1 MLSTAA
7 VLMLCIATASAESR
21 SDKPAPGR
29 HHIII
34 SYDISGS
41 MIAGMTRDQQER
53 VNDYL
58 LAILYDR
65 LPTTAGPG
73 DSINRVLLE
82 KGGLEVD
89 KGLYQKGDLLTVM
102 TFGQE
107 VKDIV
112 ARKRDYEP
120 RYLLKM
126 QLPDKFPAQL
136 TRITYAT
143 LKAYEKYRPDDG
155 ETFWIVVSD
164 EKEDAR
170 PKDKEFKDQIS
181 LYQVDYALRPR
192 YALTVGGKV
201 HIRIYSFHEIAPS
214 KDSKPAPVPQPFYVV
229 GARDTAKQ
237 VGALVFDD
245 IQDPAAARLHPGYRI
260 VLNPTLKQVWSVSK
274 LFAVV
279 SHTSTND
286 IEWTKEIP
294 LSQISAPPIDL
305 PQFEIPIDY
314 LTEDYRISLKIVYH
328 YKNIMRVAYNY
339 RTHELRP
346 VRNVTDPFTVTDR
359 MGDPIVGPKVL
370 QSEDGRFSSSPIWL
384 SVKPGVP
391 PGSVRIDEAKWTDA
405 LQRLEIPLKTEAEP
419 AGRVKLI
426 PDLDAQSVPFSL
438 YNQPLD
444 GALRILSQPA
454 GAKDFTSMLR
464 LPLSVKFTP
473 GDLGAY
479 LFSITSDS
487 DKTKKHVELR
497 WNLADSSLRGED
509 VQLSWSRRIPQMEI
523 RLSEARLK
531 AEGESLWSGTL
542 DTKALG
548 TDVPIE
554 LTTDQSKKLWE
565 VGPSEA
571 LLSVDYRAPDA
582 DESQTAEFTVPLV
595 MKDPPVPEPFEI
607 AGTTVTPGPKPVVRM
622 AWEGDRLQISGVRT
636 EAKKSIPDVFQPKVV
651 GLSLSIADR
660 KSTIDIEGETEPE
673 IAVTVPGADLM
684 GKSRAPGL
692 LEVAYKWKP
701 SSQELSQ
708 QIPLTLAVPPTTPI
722 EPFRLVSASNPD
734 TPLQKK
740 PGFRSDLSN
749 GSYTIDTFMVGLKPD
764 TQTGMLT
771 EIEDVSAKFGEVEI
785 DAGIKPG
792 KPSCPIGVNLTIPG
806 SDAGKL
812 TRQHL
817 ESGKILITYRQ
828 AGNDKALIQTLPLRI
843 EPRHGGTDRVFTLLM
858 GLLVIA
864 GIGVLAWMIIRQ
876 RSESTAAF
884 RLVWTDSAFG
894 APTVEAFTMKKG
906 ERLALSK
913 SEGAEHYS
921 EITECPGTSIICKGR
936 GKLVLIRPHT
946 SEETEMKEGTEYEV
960 ETGSGARTNINIYWD
975 ETERERDEKQP
986 EDRGSEGVAP
996 GGGSESAA
1004 SGDSQ
1009 TAQSGNDEG
1018 WL

>member
-41 MIAGMTRDQQER
+41 MIAGMTRAQRER

-359 MGDPIVGPKVL
+359 MGDPIVGPTEL
-370 QSEDGRFSSSPIWL
+370 RPEDGRFSSSPIWL
-384 SVKPGVP
+384 SVKPGAP
-391 PGSVRIDEAKWTDA
+391 PGSVRVNEAKWTDS
-405 LQRLEIPLKTEAEP
+405 LQRLQIPLKPEGEP

-438 YNQPLD
+438 YNQTLD
-444 GALRILSQPA
+444 GALQILSQPA

-479 LFSITSDS
+479 LFFITSGD
-487 DKTKKHVELR
+487 DKTKKHVELT
-497 WNLADSSLRGED
+497 WNLTDSSLQGQD

-531 AEGESLWSGTL
+531 AEGESLWSATL
-542 DTKALG
+542 DTTALG

-554 LTTDQSKKLWE
+554 LTTEQSKKLWE
-565 VGPSEA
+565 IGTSEA
-571 LLSVDYRAPDA
+571 LLSVDYRTPDSE
-582 DESQTAEFTVPLV
+582 DPQTAEFPVPLV
-595 MKDPPVPEPFEI
+595 MGDPPVPEPFEVV
-607 AGTTVTPGPKPVVRM
+607 GNSVKPGSKPVVPM
-622 AWEGDRLQISGVRT
+622 AWEGDLLQISGARPEVK
-636 EAKKSIPDVFQPKVV
+636 ENLPDFLRPVVV
-651 GLSLSIADR
+651 GLSISIGDR
-660 KSTIDIEGETEPE
+660 KSTIDIEGKTKPE
-673 IAVTVPGADLM
+673 ISVTVPGAELM
-684 GKSRAPGL
+684 GKQSAPGL
-692 LEVAYKWKP
+692 LEVAYKWRP

-708 QIPLTLAVPPTTPI
+708 QIPLVLRIPPTTPI
-722 EPFRLVSASNPD
+722 EPFRIVSASDPD
-734 TPLQKK
+734 SPLKKK
-740 PGFRSDLSN
+740 PGFRSNLSN

-771 EIEDVSAKFGEVEI
+771 EIEDVSAKFGEVEV

-792 KPSCPIGVNLTIPG
+792 RPSCPIGVNLTIPG

-812 TRQHL
+812 TRHDLQ
-817 ESGKILITYRQ
+817 SGQILITYRQ
-828 AGNDKALIQTLPLRI
+828 TGNDKALIQTLPLQI
-843 EPRHGGTDRVFTLLM
+843 EPQPDDTNRIFTLLM
-858 GLLVIA
+858 GFLVIA
-864 GIGVLAWMIIRQ
+864 GVGALAWMIIRQ

-913 SEGAEHYS
+913 SEGADHYS

-936 GKLVLIRPHT
+936 GKLVLIRPHM

-960 ETGSGARTNINIYWD
+960 ETASGARMNINIYWD

-986 EDRGSEGVAP
+986 QDKESDGIAP
-996 GGGSESAA
+996 GGGSGTTG

-1009 TAQSGNDEG
+1009 GTQSGTDDG